1 MTKKLTTDLL
11 EEARQLGNEIAE
23 NLWRK
28 MVHSN
33 EEEKIYD
40 PDDLVAI
47 AESDCKTW
55 TKVRKLEHVEDIVF
69 VACLMKLREL
79 TVDKIYK
86 ISSIK

>member
-28 MVHSN
+28 LVQGD
-33 EEEKIYD
+33 EEEKVYD
-40 PDDLVAI
+40 PDNLVI
-47 AESDCKTW
+47 VAESDCKMW
-55 TKVRKLEHVEDIVF
+55 TKVRKLEHVDDIVF
-69 VACLMKLREL
+69 VACLMRLREL